1 VLVVAIVIVVSNLV
15 LFVELLVQ
23 TRQDDFLPQGA
34 IEEPNENY
42 VLDDC
47 PAQLSHD
54 VTWVSE
60 DAPGFFP
67 NRHGYF
73 FVTVRC
79 FHKWVHD
86 ITLNV
91 IDNDCQYRVIDKNEG
106 RTLLGAAFINASMS

>member
-23 TRQDDFLPQGA
+23 SRQDHFLPQGA

-67 NRHGYF
+67 NRHF
-73 FVTVRC
+73 CVIAC
-79 FHKWVHD
+79 HIWVHD
-86 ITLNV
+86 FTLNV
-91 IDNDCQYRVIDKNEG
+91 IDNDCQYRRIAIHPSGE
-106 RTLLGAAFINASMS
+106 AARAKFI

>member
-1 VLVVAIVIVVSNLV
+1 VLVVAIVIVVSDLV
-15 LFVELLVQ
+15 LVVELVVKS
-23 TRQDDFLPQGA
+23 RQNDFLPKGS
-34 IEEPNENY
+34 IEQPNENY

-73 FVTVRC
+73 FVIAC
-79 FHKWVHD
+79 HKWVHGF
-86 ITLNV
+86 TLNV
-91 IDNDCQYRVIDKNEG
+91 IDNDCQYRG
-106 RTLLGAAFINASMS
+106 TTMSAQRRRRSREIF